1 VPRLDFRTSAG
12 FLAGHGTRARSGA
25 RGGGPRAVI
34 TDFGILTPA
43 AGSEEL
49 ELSALFEG
57 ATLNAARDAVGW
69 QLLVAPNVTTLP
81 PPGVTELTTLRALQL
96 RTREAHRRPVH
107 LPA

>member
-1 VPRLDFRTSAG
+1 VARLDFRTSGG
-12 FLAGHGTRARSGA
+12 FLDGHGSRAHSGA

-57 ATLNAARDAVGW
+57 ATTDSARAAVGW
-69 QLLVAPNVTTLP
+69 PLNVAPTVTTLAP
-81 PPGVTELTTLRALQL
+81 PSNTELATLRALQS